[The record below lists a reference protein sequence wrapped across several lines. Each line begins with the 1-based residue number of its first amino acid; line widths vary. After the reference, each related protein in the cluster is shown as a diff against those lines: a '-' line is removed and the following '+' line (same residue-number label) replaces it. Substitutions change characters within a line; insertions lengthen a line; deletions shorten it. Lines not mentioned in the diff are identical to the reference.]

1 METSVRMVFLLFT
14 LFLSDD
20 ARVSPVGRA
29 KALAAA
35 VIATPYPLILAVPM
49 AIPNALRAF
58 NPTWA

>member
-1 METSVRMVFLLFT
+1 METSARVVFLLLT
-14 LFLSDD
+14 LFLSGD
-20 ARVSPVGRA
+20 AWVSSVNRT

-35 VIATPYPLILAVPM
+35 VVATPYPLILAVLM

>member
-1 METSVRMVFLLFT
+1 MVFLLLT
-14 LFLSDD
+14 VFLSGD
-20 ARVSPVGRA
+20 ARVSPVGWA

-35 VIATPYPLILAVPM
+35 VVATPYPLILAVPM

>member
-1 METSVRMVFLLFT
+1 MVFLLLT
-14 LFLSDD
+14 LFLSGD
-20 ARVSPVGRA
+20 AWASSVNRT

-35 VIATPYPLILAVPM
+35 VVATPYPLIPAVPM